1 MLYSAVTL
9 RFFMSRDITPYV
21 LKRPPEDSSPRKLS
35 IDYAAAL
42 NAQQLAA
49 VTAGEGPSLV
59 IAGAGSGKTRTL
71 VYRVAYLIDS
81 GVDPSHILLLTFTRK
96 SAQQMLHR
104 AGELIGVRSERVCGG
119 TFHSV
124 ANMLLRRYGRAIGL
138 EPGFTILDRGDAE
151 DLIALVRSQLGL
163 NEKDKRF
170 PRKGTIAEIFSKSEN
185 TLRSL
190 DDIVLEEFG
199 HFADHVEAL
208 TQLQA
213 GYRAAKRQRQLT
225 DYDDL
230 LVLLRQLL
238 IQDIHAREGIS
249 RLYRYIL
256 VDEYQ
261 DTNRLQADVIRNL
274 AASHQNVM
282 VVGDDSQSIYAFRGA
297 TFKNIMEFPTLFP
310 GTMMYKLE
318 ENYRST
324 QPILNLANCIIEE
337 AAEKYTKHLFT
348 RKLDG
353 PLPTLAEAAGENAQS
368 RFVAQK
374 ILELREE
381 GVPLSEVAVLFR
393 SSFHSFDLEIEL
405 SRSGL
410 PFVKRGGV
418 KFIET
423 AHVKD
428 LLAHLRVIANPLDAV
443 SWHRVLMLVEGVGPK
458 KAQDILTALV
468 RSDKPYDMLRAV
480 SGRSAQGLKNLAY
493 TLESLSSAHDRR
505 TAEQVN
511 HIYEYYLPILK
522 EQYDDYPKRIRNLDH
537 LHTIAEGYPEVEPFL
552 SDLALEPPDGSA
564 IDVEAA
570 DRDDERMVLSTIHS
584 AKGLEWQCVFVI
596 WVVDGKFPSMYSFV
610 TDEELEEERRLFYV
624 AVTRAKRH
632 LYLTYPINIFDKSS
646 GMLLSKP
653 TRFLDHVSP
662 AMFEQLALVEEGR
675 EADWGHYRDR
685 DY

>member
-1 MLYSAVTL
+1 MA
-9 RFFMSRDITPYV
+9 RDIKPYV
-21 LKRPPEDSSPRKLS
+21 LKRAPEDAQTRKLT
-35 IDYAAAL
+35 IDYSAAL
-42 NAQQLAA
+42 NPQQLAA
-49 VTAGEGPSLV
+49 VTAGDGPSLV

-81 GVDPSHILLLTFTRK
+81 GVNPSNILLLTFTRK
-96 SAQQMLHR
+96 SAQEMIER
-104 AGELIGVRSERVCGG
+104 ASALIGARSERVCGG

-124 ANMLLRRYGRAIGL
+124 ANTLLRRYGRAIGI

-170 PRKGTIAEIFSKSEN
+170 PRKGTVAEMFSKCDN
-185 TLRSL
+185 TMRSL
-190 DDIVLEEFG
+190 EEIVLEEFS
-199 HFADHVEAL
+199 HFADHL
-208 TQLQA
+208 NDLGRLQQA
-213 GYRAAKRQRQLT
+213 YRVAKRQRQLL

-230 LVLLRQLL
+230 LVMLRELLRDESTRLS
-238 IQDIHAREGIS
+238 IS

-261 DTNRLQADVIRNL
+261 DTNRLQADVIRQL
-274 AASHQNVM
+274 AATHHNVM

-297 TFKNIMEFPTLFP
+297 TFRNIIEFPSLFP
-310 GTMMYKLE
+310 GTTVYKLE

-324 QPILNLANCIIEE
+324 QPILNLANRIIDE

-353 PLPTLAEAAGENAQS
+353 PLPSLVEAAGENAQS
-368 RFVAQK
+368 RFIAQK

-381 GVPLSEVAVLFR
+381 GVPLGEVAVLFR

-405 SRSGL
+405 SRHGI
-410 PFVKRGGV
+410 PFLKRGGV

-428 LLAHLRVIANPLDAV
+428 LLAHLRVVSNPLDAV
-443 SWHRVLMLVEGVGPK
+443 SWHRALMLVEGVGPK
-458 KAQDILTALV
+458 KAKDLMAALLGSDTPC
-468 RSDKPYDMLRAV
+468 RSLRDV
-480 SGRSAQGLKNLAY
+480 GGKSGKGLKDLAHA
-493 TLESLSSAHDRR
+493 LEGLSSANDLRP
-505 TAEQVN
+505 AEQVA

-522 EQYDDYPKRIRNLDH
+522 DQYDDYPKRMRDLDH
-537 LHTIAEGYPEVEPFL
+537 LHTIAEGYSSLGEFL
-552 SDLALEPPDGSA
+552 SDLALEPPDGSTV
-564 IDVEAA
+564 DVEAS
-570 DRDDERMVLSTIHS
+570 DRDDERLVLSTIHS

-596 WVVDGKFPSMYSFV
+596 WIVDGKFPSVYSFI

-624 AVTRAKRH
+624 AVTRAKRY
-632 LYLTYPINIFDKSS
+632 LFLTYPINVFDKSS

-653 TRFLDHVSP
+653 SRFLDKVSP
-662 AMFEQLALVEEGR
+662 SLVESLALVEEGA
-675 EADWGHYRDR
+675 ESDWGAQDRHY
-685 DY
+685 

>member
-1 MLYSAVTL
+1 MLYSAVTFL
-9 RFFMSRDITPYV
+9 SFMSRDITPYV
-21 LKRPPEDSSPRKLS
+21 LKRPPEDSTPRKLS

-42 NAQQLAA
+42 NPQQLAA
-49 VTAGEGPSLV
+49 VTAGDGPSLV

-96 SAQQMLHR
+96 SAQEMLER
-104 AGELIGVRSERVCGG
+104 AGELIGVRSERVRGG

-124 ANMLLRRYGRAIGL
+124 ANTLLRRYGRSIGL
-138 EPGFTILDRGDAE
+138 EPGCTILDRGDAE
-151 DLIALVRSQLGL
+151 DLIALVRAQLGL

-185 TLRSL
+185 TLRTL
-190 DDIVLEEFG
+190 DDIVIEEFS
-199 HFADHVEAL
+199 HFADHLEAL

-238 IQDIHAREGIS
+238 MQDIHAREGIS

-256 VDEYQ
+256 VDEVQY
-261 DTNRLQADVIRNL
+261 TNRLQADVIRNL

-310 GTMMYKLE
+310 GTTMYKLE

-324 QPILNLANCIIEE
+324 QPILNLANCIIDE
-337 AAEKYTKHLFT
+337 AAEKYTKRLFT
-348 RKLDG
+348 RKIDG
-353 PLPTLAEAAGENAQS
+353 PLPSLVEAAGENTQS
-368 RFVAQK
+368 RFIAQK

-405 SRSGL
+405 SRKGL
-410 PFVKRGGV
+410 PFIKRGGV

-428 LLAHLRVIANPLDAV
+428 LLAHVRVIANPLDTV
-443 SWHRVLMLVEGVGPK
+443 SWHRALMLVEGVGPK
-458 KAQDILTALV
+458 KAQDLLATLV
-468 RSDKPYDMLRAV
+468 KSDKPFQTLREV
-480 SGRSAQGLKNLAY
+480 TGRSSVGLKNLAN
-493 TLESLSSAHDRR
+493 TLESLSG
-505 TAEQVN
+505 AEDLRPALLVSQA
-511 HIYEYYLPILK
+511 YEYYLPILK
-522 EQYDDYPKRIRNLDH
+522 EQYDDYPKRIRDLDH
-537 LHTIAEGYPEVEPFL
+537 LQTIAEGYPGVDEFL
-552 SDLALEPPDGSA
+552 ADLALEPPDGSA
-564 IDVEAA
+564 AGVDAP

-596 WVVDGKFPSMYSFV
+596 WVVDGRFPSVYSFV
-610 TDEELEEERRLFYV
+610 ADDELEEERRLFYV

-632 LYLTYPINIFDKSS
+632 LFLTYPINVFDKGS

-653 TRFLDHVSP
+653 SRFLDPVTP
-662 AMFEQLALVEEGR
+662 ALLDQLVLVEEGGR
-675 EADWGHYRDR
+675 EDWYSRDEH
-685 DY
+685 

>member
-1 MLYSAVTL
+1 M
-9 RFFMSRDITPYV
+9 
-21 LKRPPEDSSPRKLS
+21 
-35 IDYAAAL
+35 
-42 NAQQLAA
+42 
-49 VTAGEGPSLV
+49 
-59 IAGAGSGKTRTL
+59 
-71 VYRVAYLIDS
+71 
-81 GVDPSHILLLTFTRK
+81 
-96 SAQQMLHR
+96 
-104 AGELIGVRSERVCGG
+104 
-119 TFHSV
+119 
-124 ANMLLRRYGRAIGL
+124 
-138 EPGFTILDRGDAE
+138 
-151 DLIALVRSQLGL
+151 
-163 NEKDKRF
+163 
-170 PRKGTIAEIFSKSEN
+170 
-185 TLRSL
+185 
-190 DDIVLEEFG
+190 
-199 HFADHVEAL
+199 
-208 TQLQA
+208 
-213 GYRAAKRQRQLT
+213 
-225 DYDDL
+225 
-230 LVLLRQLL
+230 
-238 IQDIHAREGIS
+238 
-249 RLYRYIL
+249 

-261 DTNRLQADVIRNL
+261 DTNRLQADVIRHL

-297 TFKNIMEFPTLFP
+297 TFKNIMEFPALFP
-310 GTMMYKLE
+310 GAAIYKLE

-405 SRSGL
+405 SRRGL

-428 LLAHLRVIANPLDAV
+428 LLAHLRVVANPLDAV

-458 KAQDILTALV
+458 KAQDVLATLV
-468 RSDKPYDMLRAV
+468 RSESPYDVLRAA
-480 SGRSAQGLKNLAY
+480 SGRSGQGLKNLAH
-493 TLESLSSAHDRR
+493 TLESLSAAEDRR

-522 EQYDDYPKRIRNLDH
+522 EQYDDYPKRLRDLDH
-537 LHTIAEGYPEVEPFL
+537 LHTIAEGYPEVEAFL

-564 IDVEAA
+564 VDVEAP
-570 DRDDERMVLSTIHS
+570 DRDDERMILSTIHS

-596 WVVDGKFPSMYSFV
+596 WVVDGKFPSIYSFV

-632 LYLTYPINIFDKSS
+632 LFLTYPINVFDKGS

-653 TRFLDHVSP
+653 TRFLDHISP
-662 AMFEQLALVEEGR
+662 AMFEQLALVEEGYQP
-675 EADWGHYRDR
+675 DWGHYRDK